1 MRFDLNKKKKVKSM
15 SLLVSHVFPF
25 FVKLNCYLNII
36 VIVSSLSSLNWT
48 LDLLLLYSNRSVICD
63 IVSTF
68 PVNGLVPVIVC
79 PKSV

>member
-36 VIVSSLSSLNWT
+36 VIVSSLVVIE
-48 LDLLLLYSNRSVICD
+48 LDTRLI
-63 IVSTF
+63 IV
-68 PVNGLVPVIVC
+68 VE
-79 PKSV
+79 